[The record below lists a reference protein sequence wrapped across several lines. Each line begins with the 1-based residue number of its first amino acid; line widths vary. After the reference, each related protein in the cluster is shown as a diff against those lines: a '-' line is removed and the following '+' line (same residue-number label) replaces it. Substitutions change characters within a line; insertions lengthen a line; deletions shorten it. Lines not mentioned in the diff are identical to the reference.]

1 VGITAA
7 NAPSMALAYVL
18 HSGRATAE
26 SLGSDGAQGAGSSAR
41 RAAHRLSP
49 ERPAKATGCSRDL
62 HQFDS
67 VAPLAELRAA
77 RLTAITAQTR

>member
-1 VGITAA
+1 VGVTAA

-41 RAAHRLSP
+41 RAAHRFSP

-67 VAPLAELRAA
+67 VAPLAEPNPVRPLFLIE
-77 RLTAITAQTR
+77 RLQ